1 MLKSLIYWEKQPRS
15 SIETNRVCKE
25 KNSIWS
31 LILHGNEFKTNAN
44 IQINNQNVFGPWRAA
59 TRSTTTKQQ
68 NNKIKWRYCIN
79 SVTFSIESST
89 AQFYAIE
96 SLKRNEYHK
105 LMCCVINMK
114 AFNRLLLLLRNN
126 LERHVPG
133 TVTGSQHY
141 F

>member
-1 MLKSLIYWEKQPRS
+1 MFLDLGEQR
-15 SIETNRVCKE
+15 
-25 KNSIWS
+25 
-31 LILHGNEFKTNAN
+31 
-44 IQINNQNVFGPWRAA
+44 QDQQ
-59 TRSTTTKQQ
+59 QQ
-68 NNKIKWRYCIN
+68 NNKIKFEDIVY
-79 SVTFSIESST
+79 SVTFSIEAST

-105 LMCCVINMK
+105 VMCCVINMK